1 MNNKPRRRR
10 RPGADVVL
18 SPSVVEQ
25 INRLADSVVLPK
37 GKGMTRPNLRSKLDA
52 MVRRSLADN
61 GPDFPKD
68 TFD

>member
-1 MNNKPRRRR
+1 MNDKIRRR
-10 RPGADVVL
+10 RPGAGVVL

-25 INRLADSVVLPK
+25 INRLADGVELPR
-37 GKGMTRPNLRSKLDA
+37 GKGLTRHNLRLKIDA
-52 MVRRSLADN
+52 MVRRSIADN

>member
-1 MNNKPRRRR
+1 MTNKPRRRT
-10 RPGADVVL
+10 PGADVVL

-25 INRLADSVVLPK
+25 INRLADGVELPG
-37 GKGMTRPNLRSKLDA
+37 GKGLTRHNLRLKIEA